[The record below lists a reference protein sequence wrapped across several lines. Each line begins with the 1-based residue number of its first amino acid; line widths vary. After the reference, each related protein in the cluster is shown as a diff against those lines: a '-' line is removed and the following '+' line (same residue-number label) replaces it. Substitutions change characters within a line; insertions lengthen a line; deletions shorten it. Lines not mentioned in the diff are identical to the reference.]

1 MRTIYHLWL
10 SAGSR
15 KIRLTMAVKALAF
28 DSKIEKTW
36 ERRAEFLHLNPA
48 GEVPV
53 LVEEDG
59 TTLCGSQ
66 VIAEY
71 LEEVYPDRPMIWGN
85 VRDKAEIRRLTAW
98 FDDKFNLEVTENLV
112 GEKLT
117 KRLSRQG
124 EPFGP
129 AIRAGLA
136 NIHHHLDYIG
146 WLAERRRWLGGEYFS
161 LADIT
166 AAAHLSC
173 VDYLGDVPWDDH
185 REARDWYARVKSRPC
200 FRPLLDDVVPG
211 IPAAK
216 HYGDLDF

>member
-1 MRTIYHLWL
+1 MRTLYHLWL

-15 KIRLTMAVKALAF
+15 KIRLAMAEKAIAF
-28 DSKIEKTW
+28 HCHLEKPW

-53 LVEEDG
+53 LVEQDG
-59 TTLCGSQ
+59 TTVCGGQ

-71 LEEVYPDRPMIWGN
+71 LEEIYPDRPLIWGTP
-85 VRDKAEIRRLTAW
+85 RDRAEIRRLCAW
-98 FDDKFNLEVTENLV
+98 FDEKFNLEVTENLV
-112 GEKLT
+112 GEKLV

-136 NIHHHLDYIG
+136 NIRHHLDYIG
-146 WLAERRRWLGGEYFS
+146 WLAERRRWLAGDQFS

-173 VDYLGDVPWDDH
+173 VDYIGDVPWDNH
-185 REARDWYARVKSRPC
+185 REARDWYARVKSRPS
-200 FRPLLDDVVPG
+200 FRPLLDDNVPG
-211 IPAAK
+211 VPAPA
-216 HYGDLDF
+216 HYADLDF